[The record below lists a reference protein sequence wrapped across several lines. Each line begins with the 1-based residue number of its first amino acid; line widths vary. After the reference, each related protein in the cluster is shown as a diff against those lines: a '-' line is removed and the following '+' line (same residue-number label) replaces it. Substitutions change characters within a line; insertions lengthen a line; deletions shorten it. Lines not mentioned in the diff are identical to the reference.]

1 MIPPFVF
8 AASIGRPALGGG
20 ALKHLASRWFR
31 GLWSL
36 LSTLLLSLVLL
47 GLMQGAARAEGVE
60 LNQISTTRSE
70 EGLELSFSTR
80 FELPPAAEEAL
91 KKGVPIYF
99 TAEAAVLR
107 YRWYWRDNR
116 ATRVTRTWRLA
127 WQPLT
132 RQFKVSTGGL
142 NQGYASLGEALTAL
156 RGVSG
161 WRIAEPKDI
170 EDEGRYYVE
179 FSYRLDTSQLPR
191 PMQIGLGSPQGW
203 GLTLERNLTL
213 NPDFSIRSLGGQ

>member
-1 MIPPFVF
+1 MR
-8 AASIGRPALGGG
+8 S
-20 ALKHLASRWFR
+20 
-31 GLWSL
+31 
-36 LSTLLLSLVLL
+36 LL
-47 GLMQGAARAEGVE
+47 GLLLGLLMWVALVGVAHAEGVE
-60 LNQISTTRSE
+60 LNQISTARTE

-107 YRWYWRDNR
+107 YRWYWRDAR
-116 ATRVTRTWRLA
+116 ATRVNRTWRLA

-142 NQGYASLGEALTAL
+142 NQGYASLSEALTAL

-161 WRIAEPKDI
+161 WRIAELKDI

-203 GLTLERNLTL
+203 GLALERNLTL
-213 NPDFSIRSLGGQ
+213 NPDFSIRSLASQ